1 MKIKT
6 INLIIA
12 LAVTAIS
19 FANANDSKTE
29 KFEVKGNC
37 GMCESKIEK
46 AAKSV
51 PGVAT
56 ADWDKSTKIIT
67 VTFDDQKTEI
77 DKVHKAIAKVG
88 YDTDKVK
95 AKDVAYK
102 ALPGC
107 CQYDRE

>member
-56 ADWDKSTKIIT
+56 ADWDKSAKIIT

-77 DKVHKAIAKVG
+77 DKIHKAIANAG
-88 YDTDKVK
+88 YDTDKIK
-95 AKDVAYK
+95 AEDKVYNS
-102 ALPGC
+102 LQGC
-107 CQYDRE
+107 CQYKRE